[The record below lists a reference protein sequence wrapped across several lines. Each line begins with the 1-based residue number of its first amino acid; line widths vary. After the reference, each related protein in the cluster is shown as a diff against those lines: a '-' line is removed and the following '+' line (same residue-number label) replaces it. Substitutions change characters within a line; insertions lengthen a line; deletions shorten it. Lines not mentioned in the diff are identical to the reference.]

1 MMTTLFLYSIKS
13 AFVLA
18 LLYVPYTLMLRKES
32 FFRLNRF
39 TLLTILGLS
48 LLLPLCNFPSLA
60 EEEQPV
66 THAVNQQ
73 VVAWEKPV
81 EQQTRTTTPVPPSV
95 REKVTPAAS
104 HHFAWSWYSVLCIL
118 CIVGMF
124 SALLFRLWQFVR
136 MGFLMRR
143 GCLWKDRVDGFIIYC
158 HSDDIAPCSWMN
170 RIVISQRDYS
180 EHRHEILLHEKGHIL
195 HHHSLDILLL
205 TFVQVVQWWNP
216 FVYLL
221 GTSLRDV
228 HEYEADHHVLQQGV
242 RLSQYQ
248 NLLIRKAIDTSS
260 ISLANGFS
268 HSLVR
273 RRIAMMHKTSNP
285 WMQMKVLYILPLI
298 IVALSAFATPAMKK
312 PVEESFSS
320 LEYRFINM
328 EAIQSLHQNNKQS
341 LHYINEEL

>member
-1 MMTTLFLYSIKS
+1 MISSLLIYSIKS
-13 AFVLA
+13 AFVLT
-18 LLYVPYTLMLRKES
+18 LLYVPYTLILRKET
-32 FFRLNRF
+32 FFRLNRIV
-39 TLLTILGLS
+39 LLAILVLS
-48 LLLPLCNFPSLA
+48 MVLPLCNVSQLVGN
-60 EEEQPV
+60 EQPV
-66 THAVNQQ
+66 TQVVHQQ
-73 VVAWEKPV
+73 VEAVSKPAAEKMEV
-81 EQQTRTTTPVPPSV
+81 TTPVPMEI
-95 REKVTPAAS
+95 REEVAPDAPYDS
-104 HHFAWSWYSVLCIL
+104 SWSWYTILSVLCF
-118 CIVGMF
+118 VGMLLV
-124 SALLFRLWQFVR
+124 LLFRVGQFIR
-136 MGFLMRR
+136 MGVLMRQ
-143 GCLWKDRVDGFIIYC
+143 GCVWKEEKDGVTIYC
-158 HSDDIAPCSWMN
+158 HADDVTPCSWM
-170 RIVISQRDYS
+170 RSIVISQRDYS

-341 LHYINEEL
+341 FHQNSEEL

>member
-1 MMTTLFLYSIKS
+1 MMTALFLYSIKS
-13 AFVLA
+13 AFVLS
-18 LLYVPYTLMLRKES
+18 LLYVPYTLMLCRES

-60 EEEQPV
+60 EEEQLV
-66 THAVNQQ
+66 THAVHQQ
-73 VVAWEKPV
+73 VVAVSKPAAEKMEV
-81 EQQTRTTTPVPPSV
+81 TTPVPMEI
-95 REKVTPAAS
+95 REQVAPDAPYDS
-104 HHFAWSWYSVLCIL
+104 SWSWYTILSVLCF
-118 CIVGMF
+118 VGMLLV
-124 SALLFRLWQFVR
+124 LLFRLWQFIR

-143 GCLWKDRVDGFIIYC
+143 GCLWKDQVDGFIIYC
-158 HSDDIAPCSWMN
+158 HSDDIAPCSWM
-170 RIVISQRDYS
+170 RSIVISQRDYS

-273 RRIAMMHKTSNP
+273 HRISMMHKTSNP

-341 LHYINEEL
+341 FHQNSEEL

>member
-170 RIVISQRDYS
+170 RIVISEKDYS

-228 HEYEADHHVLQQGV
+228 HEYEADHHVL
-242 RLSQYQ
+242 
-248 NLLIRKAIDTSS
+248 
-260 ISLANGFS
+260 FS

-312 PVEESFSS
+312 PVEESISS

-328 EAIQSLHQNNKQS
+328 EAIQSLHQNNKH
-341 LHYINEEL
+341 L

>member
-1 MMTTLFLYSIKS
+1 MMSSLLIYSIKS
-13 AFVLA
+13 VFVLT
-18 LLYVPYTLMLRKES
+18 LLYVPYTLILRKET
-32 FFRLNRF
+32 FFRLNRIV
-39 TLLTILGLS
+39 LLAILVLS
-48 LLLPLCNFPSLA
+48 LVLPLCNVSQLA
-60 EEEQPV
+60 GDEQPV
-66 THAVNQQ
+66 TQVVHQQ
-73 VVAWEKPV
+73 VEALSKPAAEKMEV
-81 EQQTRTTTPVPPSV
+81 TTPVPMEI
-95 REKVTPAAS
+95 REQVAPDAPYDS
-104 HHFAWSWYSVLCIL
+104 SWSWYTIISVLCL
-118 CIVGMF
+118 VGM
-124 SALLFRLWQFVR
+124 ALVLLFRVGQFVR
-136 MGFLMRR
+136 MGVLMRR
-143 GCLWKDRVDGFIIYC
+143 GCVWKEEKDGFTIYC
-158 HSDDIAPCSWMN
+158 HADNVTPCSWM
-170 RIVISQRDYS
+170 RSIIISKKDYE
-180 EHRHEILLHEKGHIL
+180 EHGREILLHEQGHIL

-205 TFVQVVQWWNP
+205 AFVQVVQWWNP

-260 ISLANGFS
+260 ISLANGFN

-312 PVEESFSS
+312 PVEESISS

-328 EAIQSLHQNNKQS
+328 EAVQSLHQNNKQS

>member
-1 MMTTLFLYSIKS
+1 MMSSLLIYSIKS
-13 AFVLA
+13 VFVLT
-18 LLYVPYTLMLRKES
+18 LLYVPYTLILRKET
-32 FFRLNRF
+32 FFRLNRIV
-39 TLLTILGLS
+39 LLAILVLS
-48 LLLPLCNFPSLA
+48 LVLPLCNVSQLA
-60 EEEQPV
+60 GDEQPV
-66 THAVNQQ
+66 TQVVHQQ
-73 VVAWEKPV
+73 VEALSKPAAEKMEV
-81 EQQTRTTTPVPPSV
+81 TTPVPMEI
-95 REKVTPAAS
+95 REQVAPDAPYDS
-104 HHFAWSWYSVLCIL
+104 SWSWYTIISVLCL
-118 CIVGMF
+118 VGM
-124 SALLFRLWQFVR
+124 ALVLLFRVGQFVR
-136 MGFLMRR
+136 MGVLMRR
-143 GCLWKDRVDGFIIYC
+143 GCVWKEEKDGFTIYC
-158 HSDDIAPCSWMN
+158 HADNVTPCSWM
-170 RIVISQRDYS
+170 RSIIISKKDYE
-180 EHRHEILLHEKGHIL
+180 EHGREILLHEQGHIL

-205 TFVQVVQWWNP
+205 AFVQVVQWWNP

-341 LHYINEEL
+341 FHQNSEEL